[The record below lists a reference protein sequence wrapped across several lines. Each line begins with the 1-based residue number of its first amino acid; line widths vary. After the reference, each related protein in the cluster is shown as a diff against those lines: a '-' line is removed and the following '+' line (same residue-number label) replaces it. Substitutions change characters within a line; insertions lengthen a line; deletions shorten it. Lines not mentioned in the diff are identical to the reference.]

1 VYGEDDDHYIPSE
14 DDGDYDDL
22 LNQLEFP
29 FWRKPLRRNE
39 LRPAGPPREAVSP
52 LIVTTYDDLKNF

>member
-1 VYGEDDDHYIPSE
+1 MYDSDADCFYAAEENYHEDRLLQEAEEFDRDFYGDDDHIPSE

-29 FWRKPLRRNE
+29 F
-39 LRPAGPPREAVSP
+39 
-52 LIVTTYDDLKNF
+52 

>member
-1 VYGEDDDHYIPSE
+1 MYDYDADCFYAAEQNYHEDRLLQEAEEFDRDFYGDDDHIPSE

-29 FWRKPLRRNE
+29 F
-39 LRPAGPPREAVSP
+39 
-52 LIVTTYDDLKNF
+52 